1 MFHLLFILA
10 VITIVMGAILGTHF
24 LFVCAMFLV
33 NKYLNKDEIKFIEY
47 IKYW

>member
-1 MFHLLFILA
+1 MFHLLFMLA
-10 VITIVMGAILGTHF
+10 VLVVVIGAVLCAYS

-33 NKYLNKDEIKFIEY
+33 NKYLNKDEIKFVEY